1 MSEPNYN
8 EIVVIPLLQNK
19 FRDLTNT
26 NLILEANL
34 LIERAK
40 NADLTEKYNIAL
52 NKLDKKKK
60 LARKIYPHD
69 EQAKLANHLK
79 SCSCHMCGNP
89 RKIWNVNTIQEMRM
103 DQADRYSPE

>member
-8 EIVVIPLLQNK
+8 ESIVIPLLQNK
-19 FRDLTNT
+19 YRDLTNT
-26 NLILEANL
+26 NLVLEANL

-60 LARKIYPHD
+60 N
-69 EQAKLANHLK
+69 EKLD
-79 SCSCHMCGNP
+79 GD
-89 RKIWNVNTIQEMRM
+89 TF
-103 DQADRYSPE
+103 

>member
-8 EIVVIPLLQNK
+8 ETIVIPLLQSK
-19 FRDLTNT
+19 FKELTNT

-40 NADLTEKYNIAL
+40 NADLTEKYNILL

-60 LARKIYPHD
+60 N
-69 EQAKLANHLK
+69 EKLD
-79 SCSCHMCGNP
+79 GD
-89 RKIWNVNTIQEMRM
+89 TF
-103 DQADRYSPE
+103 

>member
-40 NADLTEKYNIAL
+40 NADLTEKYNILL

-60 LARKIYPHD
+60 N
-69 EQAKLANHLK
+69 EKLD
-79 SCSCHMCGNP
+79 GD
-89 RKIWNVNTIQEMRM
+89 TF
-103 DQADRYSPE
+103 

>member
-40 NADLTEKYNIAL
+40 NADLTEKYNLLL

-60 LARKIYPHD
+60 N
-69 EQAKLANHLK
+69 EKLD
-79 SCSCHMCGNP
+79 GD
-89 RKIWNVNTIQEMRM
+89 TF
-103 DQADRYSPE
+103 

>member
-8 EIVVIPLLQNK
+8 ESIVIPLLQNK
-19 FRDLTNT
+19 FRDLTNS

-40 NADLTEKYNIAL
+40 NVDLTEKYNILL

-60 LARKIYPHD
+60 N
-69 EQAKLANHLK
+69 EKLD
-79 SCSCHMCGNP
+79 GD
-89 RKIWNVNTIQEMRM
+89 TF
-103 DQADRYSPE
+103 

>member
-8 EIVVIPLLQNK
+8 ESIVIPLLQNK

-26 NLILEANL
+26 NLVLEANL

-40 NADLTEKYNIAL
+40 NADLIEKYNLLL

-60 LARKIYPHD
+60 N
-69 EQAKLANHLK
+69 EKLD
-79 SCSCHMCGNP
+79 GD
-89 RKIWNVNTIQEMRM
+89 TF
-103 DQADRYSPE
+103 

>member
-8 EIVVIPLLQNK
+8 ESIVIPLLQNK

-26 NLILEANL
+26 NLVLEANL

-40 NADLTEKYNIAL
+40 NADLTEKYNILL

-60 LARKIYPHD
+60 N
-69 EQAKLANHLK
+69 EKLD
-79 SCSCHMCGNP
+79 GD
-89 RKIWNVNTIQEMRM
+89 TF
-103 DQADRYSPE
+103 

>member
-8 EIVVIPLLQNK
+8 ESIVIPLLQNK
-19 FRDLTNT
+19 YRDLTNT

-40 NADLTEKYNIAL
+40 NADLTEKYNLLL

-60 LARKIYPHD
+60 N
-69 EQAKLANHLK
+69 EKLD
-79 SCSCHMCGNP
+79 GD
-89 RKIWNVNTIQEMRM
+89 TF
-103 DQADRYSPE
+103 

>member
-8 EIVVIPLLQNK
+8 ETIVIPLLQNK

-26 NLILEANL
+26 NLVLEANL

-40 NADLTEKYNIAL
+40 NADLTEKYNLLL

-60 LARKIYPHD
+60 N
-69 EQAKLANHLK
+69 EKLD
-79 SCSCHMCGNP
+79 GD
-89 RKIWNVNTIQEMRM
+89 TF
-103 DQADRYSPE
+103 

>member
-8 EIVVIPLLQNK
+8 ETIVIPLLQNK

-40 NADLTEKYNIAL
+40 NADLTEKYNILL

-60 LARKIYPHD
+60 N
-69 EQAKLANHLK
+69 EKLD
-79 SCSCHMCGNP
+79 GD
-89 RKIWNVNTIQEMRM
+89 TF
-103 DQADRYSPE
+103 

>member
-8 EIVVIPLLQNK
+8 ESIVIPLLQNK
-19 FRDLTNT
+19 FRELTNS

-40 NADLTEKYNIAL
+40 NADLTEKYNILL

-60 LARKIYPHD
+60 N
-69 EQAKLANHLK
+69 EKLD
-79 SCSCHMCGNP
+79 GD
-89 RKIWNVNTIQEMRM
+89 TF
-103 DQADRYSPE
+103 

>member
-8 EIVVIPLLQNK
+8 ETIVIPLLQNK

-40 NADLTEKYNIAL
+40 NADLTEKYNLLL

-60 LARKIYPHD
+60 N
-69 EQAKLANHLK
+69 EKLD
-79 SCSCHMCGNP
+79 GD
-89 RKIWNVNTIQEMRM
+89 TF
-103 DQADRYSPE
+103 

>member
-8 EIVVIPLLQNK
+8 ETIVIPLLQNK
-19 FRDLTNT
+19 FRELTNI
-26 NLILEANL
+26 NLVLEANL

-60 LARKIYPHD
+60 N
-69 EQAKLANHLK
+69 EKLD
-79 SCSCHMCGNP
+79 GD
-89 RKIWNVNTIQEMRM
+89 TF
-103 DQADRYSPE
+103 

>member
-8 EIVVIPLLQNK
+8 ESIVIPLLQNK
-19 FRDLTNT
+19 FRELTNT

-40 NADLTEKYNIAL
+40 NADLTEKYNILL

-60 LARKIYPHD
+60 N
-69 EQAKLANHLK
+69 EKLD
-79 SCSCHMCGNP
+79 GD
-89 RKIWNVNTIQEMRM
+89 TF
-103 DQADRYSPE
+103 

>member
-8 EIVVIPLLQNK
+8 ESIVIPLLQNK
-19 FRDLTNT
+19 FRDLTNS

-40 NADLTEKYNIAL
+40 NADLTEKYNILL

-60 LARKIYPHD
+60 N
-69 EQAKLANHLK
+69 EKLD
-79 SCSCHMCGNP
+79 GD
-89 RKIWNVNTIQEMRM
+89 TF
-103 DQADRYSPE
+103 

>member
-8 EIVVIPLLQNK
+8 ESIVIPLLQNK
-19 FRDLTNT
+19 FRELTNT
-26 NLILEANL
+26 NLVLEANL

-60 LARKIYPHD
+60 N
-69 EQAKLANHLK
+69 EKLD
-79 SCSCHMCGNP
+79 GD
-89 RKIWNVNTIQEMRM
+89 TF
-103 DQADRYSPE
+103 

>member
-8 EIVVIPLLQNK
+8 ETIVIPLLQNK
-19 FRDLTNT
+19 FRELTNT

-60 LARKIYPHD
+60 H
-69 EQAKLANHLK
+69 EKLD
-79 SCSCHMCGNP
+79 GD
-89 RKIWNVNTIQEMRM
+89 TF
-103 DQADRYSPE
+103 

>member
-19 FRDLTNT
+19 FRELTNI
-26 NLILEANL
+26 NLVLEANL

-40 NADLTEKYNIAL
+40 NADLTEKYNILL

-60 LARKIYPHD
+60 N
-69 EQAKLANHLK
+69 EKLD
-79 SCSCHMCGNP
+79 GD
-89 RKIWNVNTIQEMRM
+89 TF
-103 DQADRYSPE
+103 

>member
-8 EIVVIPLLQNK
+8 ESIVIPLLQNK

-40 NADLTEKYNIAL
+40 NADLTEKYNLVL

-60 LARKIYPHD
+60 N
-69 EQAKLANHLK
+69 EKLD
-79 SCSCHMCGNP
+79 GD
-89 RKIWNVNTIQEMRM
+89 TF
-103 DQADRYSPE
+103 